1 MPTRLNWRFLLGEFF
16 VIVLGVLVA
25 LWVDQIQAAR
35 SDANLEVE
43 YLESLR
49 IDLDADLAQFDSTD
63 VWLRKQEAA
72 AATVLA
78 LYAGEPPAVG
88 LDELV
93 AAVETAGWQYVPVI
107 TRNTIDDLRS
117 TGNLRLIRD
126 PALRRSIA
134 AYYTAIEVN
143 SVPIADLRDR
153 LWRQYDAQV
162 GQVLGPRERLRVLQG
177 PGRFG
182 EGITSEAAEPAE
194 VEDLDALVAA
204 LHAFP
209 ELEVAAGEVL
219 YGSIS
224 VRAIVALMRAE
235 AMELCGIV
243 AERLDSEG

>member
-1 MPTRLNWRFLLGEFF
+1 MSTRLNWRFLLGEFF
-16 VIVLGVLVA
+16 VIVRGVLVA

-35 SDANLEVE
+35 SDAKLEGE

-78 LYAGEPPAVG
+78 LYAGETPAVG
-88 LDELV
+88 LDDLV

-143 SVPIADLRDR
+143 SVPMADMQDR
-153 LWRQYDAQV
+153 LWRQYDARV

-177 PGRFG
+177 REGSARGSPRMPPHRRKSRTWTRWSLPSGRSQSSRLPPVRSRIVRFR
-182 EGITSEAAEPAE
+182 SEP
-194 VEDLDALVAA
+194 
-204 LHAFP
+204 
-209 ELEVAAGEVL
+209 
-219 YGSIS
+219 SS
-224 VRAIVALMRAE
+224 R
-235 AMELCGIV
+235 
-243 AERLDSEG
+243 

>member
-93 AAVETAGWQYVPVI
+93 AAVETA
-107 TRNTIDDLRS
+107 
-117 TGNLRLIRD
+117 
-126 PALRRSIA
+126 
-134 AYYTAIEVN
+134 
-143 SVPIADLRDR
+143 
-153 LWRQYDAQV
+153 
-162 GQVLGPRERLRVLQG
+162 
-177 PGRFG
+177 
-182 EGITSEAAEPAE
+182 
-194 VEDLDALVAA
+194 
-204 LHAFP
+204 
-209 ELEVAAGEVL
+209 
-219 YGSIS
+219 
-224 VRAIVALMRAE
+224 
-235 AMELCGIV
+235 
-243 AERLDSEG
+243 